1 MKTRLAALPIVA
13 LVALVACASA
23 GAAMVA
29 IYRNALDTTA
39 QRSEML
45 KLTGRACARGG
56 SEATLKVTVGK
67 ATEECVYRTP
77 VQGRNLEIAATE
89 RLLSGTPAAVA
100 KKAFLGLVL
109 RAGGGAKYEL
119 RVFSGQKKVQLVKM
133 TKEGGVEYL
142 AIKKKVAA
150 VKGLNEANVLRLK
163 VEGAK
168 GKVVVTGYLGPEVVG
183 EASDEAAAVKSAA
196 TPEPAPE
203 TPEAPAAPEA
213 TAGPE
218 VEGES
223 SGVAVGAPTNGSGA
237 IATFDAIVVR
247 APVRF

>member
-1 MKTRLAALPIVA
+1 MKTRLAALPIIALAA
-13 LVALVACASA
+13 LVLCASA

-39 QRSEML
+39 QRAEML
-45 KLTGRACARGG
+45 KLTGRSCARGG

-89 RLLSGTPAAVA
+89 RLLTGTPTAVF

-119 RVFSGQKKVQLVKM
+119 RVFPGQKKAQLVKM

-142 AIKKKVAA
+142 AIKKKVAG

-168 GKVVVTGYLGPEVVG
+168 GKVAVTGYLGPEVVG
-183 EASDEAAAVKSAA
+183 EALDEGA
-196 TPEPAPE
+196 
-203 TPEAPAAPEA
+203 AAPEA
-213 TAGPE
+213 AEGTEAAGTSA

-223 SGVAVGAPTNGSGA
+223 SGVSVGAPTNGSGA
-237 IATFDAIVVR
+237 IATFDAVVVR
-247 APVRF
+247 TPVSF

>member
-13 LVALVACASA
+13 LVALVVCASA

-45 KLTGRACARGG
+45 KLTGRSCARGG

-67 ATEECVYRTP
+67 ATEECIYRTP

-89 RLLSGTPAAVA
+89 RLLTGTPAAVV

-119 RVFSGQKKVQLVKM
+119 RVFPGQKKTQLVKM
-133 TKEGGVEYL
+133 TKEGGIEYL

-168 GKVVVTGYLGPEVVG
+168 GKVAVTGYLGPEVVG
-183 EASDEAAAVKSAA
+183 EALDEGATASAA
-196 TPEPAPE
+196 TPAAEAPE
-203 TPEAPAAPEA
+203 GTAAPEGA
-213 TAGPE
+213 VAGE
-218 VEGES
+218 VGGES
-223 SGVAVGAPTNGSGA
+223 SGVSVGAPTNGSGA

-247 APVRF
+247 TPVRF

>member
-1 MKTRLAALPIVA
+1 MKTRLAAFPIVA
-13 LVALVACASA
+13 LVALLACASA

-45 KLTGRACARGG
+45 KLTGRSCARGG

-67 ATEECVYRTP
+67 QTEECVYRTP

-89 RLLSGTPAAVA
+89 RLLTGTPEAVV
-100 KKAFLGLVL
+100 KKAFLGLIL

-119 RVFSGQKKVQLVKM
+119 RVFPGQKKTQLVKV
-133 TKEGGVEYL
+133 TKAGGIEYL
-142 AIKKKVAA
+142 AIEKKVAA

-168 GKVVVTGYLGPEVVG
+168 GKVAVTGFLGPEVVG
-183 EASDEAAAVKSAA
+183 EALDEGAAATKSAS
-196 TPEPAPE
+196 EPVE
-203 TPEAPAAPEA
+203 TPEAAETPEA
-213 TAGPE
+213 VEGSE

-223 SGVAVGAPTNGSGA
+223 SGVSVGAPTNGSGA

-247 APVRF
+247 TPVRF

>member
-13 LVALVACASA
+13 LVALVVCAGA

-39 QRSEML
+39 QRAELL
-45 KLTGRACARGG
+45 KLTGRSCARGG

-89 RLLSGTPAAVA
+89 RLLTGTPAAVA
-100 KKAFLGLVL
+100 KKAFLGLAL

-119 RVFSGQKKVQLVKM
+119 RVFPGQKKTQLVKM
-133 TKEGGVEYL
+133 TKEGGIEYL

-168 GKVVVTGYLGPEVVG
+168 GKVAVTGYLGAEVVG
-183 EASDEAAAVKSAA
+183 EALDEGGPAKSA
-196 TPEPAPE
+196 
-203 TPEAPAAPEA
+203 AAPEA
-213 TAGPE
+213 TETPEATEGPE
-218 VEGES
+218 GAAATEIVGES
-223 SGVAVGAPTNGSGA
+223 SGVSVGAPTNGSGA

-247 APVRF
+247 TPVRF

>member
-1 MKTRLAALPIVA
+1 MKTRLAAFPIVA

-39 QRSEML
+39 QRAELL
-45 KLTGRACARGG
+45 KLTGRSCARGG

-89 RLLSGTPAAVA
+89 RLLTGTPAAVA

-119 RVFSGQKKVQLVKM
+119 RVFPGQKKTQLVKM
-133 TKEGGVEYL
+133 TKAGGVEYL
-142 AIKKKVAA
+142 AIMKKVAA

-168 GKVVVTGYLGPEVVG
+168 GKVAITGYLGPEVVG
-183 EASDEAAAVKSAA
+183 EASDAA
-196 TPEPAPE
+196 TASAEATEGTETPAPVE
-203 TPEAPAAPEA
+203 GAAGSA
-213 TAGPE
+213 
-218 VEGES
+218 VEGEG
-223 SGVAVGAPTNGSGA
+223 SGVAVGAPTNGVGA
-237 IATFDAIVVR
+237 IATFGAIVVR
-247 APVRF
+247 TPVRF